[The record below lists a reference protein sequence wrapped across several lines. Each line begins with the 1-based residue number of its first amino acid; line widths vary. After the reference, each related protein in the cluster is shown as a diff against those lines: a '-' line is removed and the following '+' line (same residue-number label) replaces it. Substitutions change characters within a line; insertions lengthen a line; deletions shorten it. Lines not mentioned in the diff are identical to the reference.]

1 MQHRRGGIHWWLGN
15 GLLVLGVA
23 MMLYFAIVYLFAS
36 YNRLA
41 ARGNSALPV
50 YEHGLHGD
58 QAEHMPCTG
67 PLCTPIASQLAS
79 NMVTD
84 TLDAQAT
91 SPSAQKP
98 TTQRSTISRIVI
110 AAIDVDSKVITI
122 PKIEEE
128 VDGEIVSYWHVPNYV
143 VGHLAGTANPGA
155 GSNIVLTGHVGGYSH
170 VFQDLYA
177 VQQGDTVRL
186 YSNEQL
192 YTYVVQERLLL
203 DEVGVSPEQQA
214 ANARYADPTDEEVVT
229 LITCWPPEG
238 EDKYTQRLILR
249 AVPSVG

>member
-1 MQHRRGGIHWWLGN
+1 MHHRRGIPWWLGN

-41 ARGNSALPV
+41 ARGDSALPV
-50 YEHGLHGD
+50 YEHGLHGK
-58 QAEHMPCTG
+58 QAEHTSCTS
-67 PLCTPIASQLAS
+67 PLCTPIAFQIPSAT
-79 NMVTD
+79 VTD
-84 TLDAQAT
+84 TLDAQVT
-91 SPSAQKP
+91 SPSVQKP
-98 TTQRSTISRIVI
+98 PTQRSKINRIVI
-110 AAIDVDSKVITI
+110 SAIDVDSKVITI

-143 VGHLAGTANPGA
+143 VGHLAGTANPGN
-155 GSNIVLTGHVGGYSH
+155 GSNIVLTGHVGGYSR

-186 YSNEQL
+186 HSNEQL

-214 ANARYADPTDEEVVT
+214 ENARYADPTDEEVVT

-238 EDKYTQRLILR
+238 KEKYTQRLILR
-249 AVPSVG
+249 AVPTSF